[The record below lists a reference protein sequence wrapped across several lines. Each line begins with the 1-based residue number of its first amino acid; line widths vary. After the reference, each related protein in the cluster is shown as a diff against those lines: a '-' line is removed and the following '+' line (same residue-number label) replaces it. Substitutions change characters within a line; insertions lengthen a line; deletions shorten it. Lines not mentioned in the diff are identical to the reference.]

1 MLYAARR
8 DAEYRNPDLAQID
21 FQDGRDAGN
30 YPAAEM
36 RLDIRHMFLI
46 LMMASLP
53 VIPMPIAGG
62 TPILVG
68 VMFIIY
74 TTLTTFPHQA
84 AYLNRVDEIY
94 I

>member
-30 YPAAEM
+30 YPAAET

-46 LMMASLP
+46 L
-53 VIPMPIAGG
+53 I
-62 TPILVG
+62 G
-68 VMFIIY
+68 VMFITY
-74 TTLTTFPHQA
+74 ATLTTFPDQA